1 MTFRV
6 LDMGDSAFTIEF
18 GNAVDPALQARG
30 DALDRAIASAR
41 ASGGLKGL
49 IEAVP
54 TFRSLTLIY
63 DPLEIDRGRL
73 LETVVALAETAGP
86 VPPSG
91 VRHWLLPACYEKGAA
106 PDLDAAAFALNLDAA
121 KLATLHA
128 GTEYVVYM
136 LGFLPGFAFM
146 GDLPEALRLPR
157 RTEPRTRVPA
167 GSIAIATSL
176 TVIYPWE
183 SPGGWH
189 LIGQCPV
196 PLFDSMRSTPA
207 LLRAGDQVRFGPVG
221 TAEHDRLKAAIAAGE
236 IDPESFC
243 QTHGAPPCAP
253 V

>member
-6 LDMGDSAFTIEF
+6 LDMGDTAFTIEF
-18 GNAVDPALQARG
+18 GNTVDRALQARV

-41 ASGGLKGL
+41 ATGGLQGL

-63 DPLEIDRGRL
+63 DPLATDRGRL
-73 LETVVALAETAGP
+73 LDAIVPLAGTADP
-86 VPPSG
+86 VPSSA
-91 VRHWLLPACYEKGAA
+91 VRHWLVPACYEEGAA
-106 PDLDAAAFALNLDAA
+106 PDLVATARALNLDAGE
-121 KLATLHA
+121 LVSIHA

-167 GSIAIATSL
+167 GSIAIAAGL
-176 TVIYPWE
+176 TAIYPWE

-189 LIGQCPV
+189 LIGHCPV
-196 PLFDSMRSTPA
+196 PLFNAMRSAPA
-207 LLRAGDQVRFGPVG
+207 LLRAGDRVRFEPVG

-236 IDPESFC
+236 IDPGSFG
-243 QTHGAPPCAP
+243 QTHGTPP
-253 V
+253 

>member
-6 LDMGDSAFTIEF
+6 LEMGDTAITIEF
-18 GNAVDPALQARG
+18 GNAIAPALQARV

-41 ASGGLKGL
+41 AMEGLNGL
-49 IEAVP
+49 IETVP

-63 DPLEIDRGRL
+63 DPLETDRDRL
-73 LETVVALAETAGP
+73 LDAVAPLVETANP
-86 VPPSG
+86 APPSA
-91 VRHWLLPACYEKGAA
+91 VRHWLLPACYEEGAA
-106 PDLDAAAFALNLDAA
+106 PDLVATAHALNLDADE
-121 KLATLHA
+121 LASMHA
-128 GTEYVVYM
+128 NTGYLVYM

-176 TVIYPWE
+176 TAIYPWE

-189 LIGQCPV
+189 LIGHCPV
-196 PLFDSMRSTPA
+196 PLFDAMRNTPA
-207 LLRAGDQVRFGPVG
+207 LLRAGDQVRFDPVG

-243 QTHGAPPCAP
+243 RTHGAPP
-253 V
+253 